1 MASDKKLLILFG
13 PPAVGKMTVG
23 KEIAERTGLKLF
35 HNHMTIE
42 LVIQFFDFGT
52 APFQRLVDTYR
63 RLMMEEVAQSDLPGL
78 IFTFVWA
85 LDHKTDD
92 DFVEQMADIFRA
104 QGGDV
109 YYVELQA
116 DLDVRLERNKTES
129 RLAEKPTKRDVA
141 ASEARLLEHDAKYKF
156 NSDDEFVGKANYFKL
171 NNTHLSA
178 AEAAERI
185 LAAFGW

>member
-1 MASDKKLLILFG
+1 MANNKLLILFG
-13 PPAVGKMTVG
+13 PPAVGKMTIG

-52 APFQRLVDTYR
+52 PQFQRLVDTYR

-92 DFVEQMADIFRA
+92 DFLAQMADIFRA
-104 QGGDV
+104 HGGEIF
-109 YYVELQA
+109 YAELY
-116 DLDVRLERNKTES
+116 
-129 RLAEKPTKRDVA
+129 A
-141 ASEARLLEHDAKYKF
+141 ASG
-156 NSDDEFVGKANYFKL
+156 GK
-171 NNTHLSA
+171 THQAQHCRIRSKA
-178 AEAAERI
+178 A
-185 LAAFGW
+185 GT